1 MQIKNFINLK
11 SLVITI
17 IAAAVLAIVA
27 SNIIS
32 SRFERIESAT
42 KLNIANQ
49 EATLLVIAETTAR
62 NGADSITESI
72 VKDCSNS
79 ERDQFET
86 YLNRLNSGLSK
97 VELSE
102 LERLFGRCGS
112 FYSERKSVMVSR
124 LVREIEV
131 YEIYV
136 AQLSTVLNR
145 DMNSDYQVEKW
156 KSLAESEKEQSNLFS
171 SLVQHQ
177 DKIITTLLAGKSQNS
192 EEIIN
197 ILAEVKEVQ
206 ESLVYANQQATSLR
220 EELSSL

>member
-17 IAAAVLAIVA
+17 IAAAVLAIVV